1 MFNKGDFGLSLMSV
15 SEYAVKYKKDPGN
28 IRRLLASGR
37 IQGHK
42 IGNQWVLRD
51 DVEYPS
57 DLRVVSGAFRN
68 TRKKRYFN
76 SNAILS
82 DSVRRMIKE
91 LRGIYGECL
100 LRAVLYGSYARGD
113 EMEESDVD
121 IALFINGNQSREMY
135 EKMISCVARHEIECG
150 KVLSVID
157 IDNRKYDE
165 WVGVLPFYRNIEKE
179 GIVLWI
185 RK

>member
-1 MFNKGDFGLSLMSV
+1 MSV

-28 IRRLLASGR
+28 IRRLLAAGR

-42 IGNQWVLRD
+42 IGNQWVLSD
-51 DVEYPS
+51 DAEYPA
-57 DLRVVSGAFRN
+57 DLRVVSGVFRN
-68 TRKKRYFN
+68 TRKKSFFN

-82 DSVRRMIKE
+82 DSVRHMIKE
-91 LRGIYGECL
+91 LREIYGECL

-113 EMEESDVD
+113 ETEESDVD
-121 IALFINGNQSREMY
+121 IALFMNGNQSREMF
-135 EKMISCVARHEIECG
+135 EKMIACVARHEIECG

-157 IDNRKYDE
+157 IDNSKYEE
-165 WVGVLPFYRNIEKE
+165 WGGVLPFYRNIEKE